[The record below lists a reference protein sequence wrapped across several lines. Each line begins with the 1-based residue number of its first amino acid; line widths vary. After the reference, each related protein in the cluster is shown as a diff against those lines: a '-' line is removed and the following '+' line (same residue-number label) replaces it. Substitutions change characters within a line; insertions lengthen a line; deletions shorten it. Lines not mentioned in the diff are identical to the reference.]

1 MQPDRTA
8 ELTALLETRVLLLDG
23 AMGTMIQRYR
33 FDEADFRGTRFA
45 DHPTELKG
53 NNDLLTLTQPDAI
66 AAIHRAYL
74 DAGAD
79 IIETN
84 TFNSTRVS
92 QSDYGLEALAYELNR
107 EGAAIARRLADEYT
121 AKTPEKPR
129 FVAGVLGPTSKT
141 LSLSPDVNDPGYR
154 AITFDALADDYFDA
168 ARGLIDG
175 GADLILIE
183 TVFDTLNA
191 KAAVFALER
200 LFAERG
206 QRLPIMISGT
216 ITDAAGR
223 TLSGQTPEAFWASL
237 AHARPLTFGFNCAL
251 GARELRPHIETIAR
265 VCDTFVSAHPNAGL
279 PNPLAPTGYDETPEM
294 LAAEVEGWLAEGF
307 VNVVGGCCGTTPEHI
322 AALAEVAKRYPPRKR
337 PAPSKTLVLSGL
349 EPLVVDAT
357 TGFIN
362 VGERTNVAGSKKFAR
377 LIREE
382 RYDEALAVAA
392 QQVEA
397 GAQAIDVNMDDAML
411 DAPSAMSRFLQLVAA
426 EPEIARVPV
435 MVDSSRWEAIVAGL
449 KCLQGKGIVNS
460 ISLKEGEATFLA
472 QAREARR
479 LGAAVVVMCFDEA
492 GQADTFA
499 RKIEI
504 AERAYRLLTA
514 DGFPPHEIIID
525 PNVFAIATGI
535 PEHDRYALDFIEA
548 VRWIH
553 ENLPEA
559 KTSGGISN
567 VSFAFRGN
575 DTVREAMHTVF
586 LYHAI
591 AAGLTMGIVNAG
603 QLGIYDALD
612 PELRAVVEDALLCRR
627 PDAAERLIAFAQT
640 LAERGQG
647 QGSQTAQTALEWRNL
662 PVAERLKHAL
672 VKGITEFVV
681 EDTEAMRAEFAQQG
695 KGPLAVIEGPLMDG
709 MNVVGD
715 LFGAGKMFLP
725 QVVKSARVM
734 KMAVAHLLPYIEA
747 EKAASGNTA
756 AKGKV
761 VIATVKG
768 DVHDIGKN
776 IVSVVLA
783 CNGYEVIDLGV
794 MVPCEKILA
803 EAKAH
808 GADAIGLSG
817 LITPSLEEMAHVA
830 KEMQRQG
837 FKVPLLIGGATT
849 SRTHTAVKIAPHY
862 DAGVVWVPDAS
873 RAVGVVSALLSPESS
888 AYLANVRAEY
898 DRIRAC
904 HAQKQGFRVVPLET
918 ARQNAF
924 ATDWAHYQP
933 PRPTREGVFAET
945 VPLAT
950 LVGYIDWAPF
960 FQTWDLSGKFPA
972 ILDDA
977 TVGETARNV
986 FRDAVALVAALVA
999 ADPASQGI
1007 TPHWHEAVENLL
1019 PQGVVP
1025 LADGVVGTSGTLTA
1039 RAVWG
1044 LFPAQRVAP
1053 EDIAIYPPNTQP
1065 WRDAGD
1071 PLMVWHGLRQQH
1083 ERPTDQPHYA
1093 LADFVAPVGTPDWI
1107 GAFVVTAGIGIEPLL
1122 AAYAERHDDYHAI
1135 LLKAVADRLAEACA
1149 EWLHERIRRT
1159 EWGYAPDEYLTNDE
1173 LIAEKYRGIR
1183 PAPGYPACP
1192 DHTVKRDLFALL
1204 EVPQRIGVTLT
1215 ESFAMHPAA
1224 SVSGFYFSHPQ
1235 ARYFAIPKIGDDQLR
1250 DWARRTG
1257 MALDEAERWL
1267 APIL

>member
-168 ARGLIDG
+168 ACGLIDG

-768 DVHDIGKN
+768 D
-776 IVSVVLA
+776 
-783 CNGYEVIDLGV
+783 
-794 MVPCEKILA
+794 
-803 EAKAH
+803 
-808 GADAIGLSG
+808 
-817 LITPSLEEMAHVA
+817 
-830 KEMQRQG
+830 
-837 FKVPLLIGGATT
+837 
-849 SRTHTAVKIAPHY
+849 
-862 DAGVVWVPDAS
+862 
-873 RAVGVVSALLSPESS
+873 
-888 AYLANVRAEY
+888 
-898 DRIRAC
+898 
-904 HAQKQGFRVVPLET
+904 
-918 ARQNAF
+918 
-924 ATDWAHYQP
+924 
-933 PRPTREGVFAET
+933 
-945 VPLAT
+945 
-950 LVGYIDWAPF
+950 
-960 FQTWDLSGKFPA
+960 
-972 ILDDA
+972 
-977 TVGETARNV
+977 
-986 FRDAVALVAALVA
+986 
-999 ADPASQGI
+999 
-1007 TPHWHEAVENLL
+1007 
-1019 PQGVVP
+1019 
-1025 LADGVVGTSGTLTA
+1025 
-1039 RAVWG
+1039 
-1044 LFPAQRVAP
+1044 
-1053 EDIAIYPPNTQP
+1053 
-1065 WRDAGD
+1065 
-1071 PLMVWHGLRQQH
+1071 
-1083 ERPTDQPHYA
+1083 
-1093 LADFVAPVGTPDWI
+1093 
-1107 GAFVVTAGIGIEPLL
+1107 
-1122 AAYAERHDDYHAI
+1122 
-1135 LLKAVADRLAEACA
+1135 
-1149 EWLHERIRRT
+1149 
-1159 EWGYAPDEYLTNDE
+1159 
-1173 LIAEKYRGIR
+1173 
-1183 PAPGYPACP
+1183 
-1192 DHTVKRDLFALL
+1192 
-1204 EVPQRIGVTLT
+1204 
-1215 ESFAMHPAA
+1215 
-1224 SVSGFYFSHPQ
+1224 
-1235 ARYFAIPKIGDDQLR
+1235 
-1250 DWARRTG
+1250 
-1257 MALDEAERWL
+1257 
-1267 APIL
+1267 

>member
-8 ELTALLETRVLLLDG
+8 CLTALLTERVLLLDG
-23 AMGTMIQRYR
+23 AMGTMIQQYR
-33 FDEADFRGTRFA
+33 FTEEDYRGTRFA
-45 DHPTELKG
+45 DHPVELKG
-53 NNDLLTLTQPDAI
+53 NNDLLTLTQPEAI

-74 DAGAD
+74 EAGAD
-79 IIETN
+79 LIETN

-92 QSDYGLEALAYELNR
+92 QSDYGLEALAYELNYA
-107 EGAAIARRLADEYT
+107 GAHLARQLADEYT
-121 AKTPEKPR
+121 ARNPDRPR

-141 LSLSPDVNDPGYR
+141 LSLSPDVNDPGFR

-168 ARGLIDG
+168 ARGLVDG
-175 GADLILIE
+175 GADLLLIE

-191 KAAVFALER
+191 KAALYALER

-206 QRLPIMISGT
+206 ARLPVMISGT

-251 GARELRPHIETIAR
+251 GARELRPHIEAIAR

-294 LAAEVEGWLAEGF
+294 LAAEVEGWLADGL
-307 VNVVGGCCGTTPEHI
+307 VNLVGGCCGTTPAHI
-322 AALAEVAKRYPPRKR
+322 AALAELIPRYPPRRR
-337 PAPSKTLVLSGL
+337 PEPSRTLVLAGL

-362 VGERTNVAGSKKFAR
+362 IGERTNVAGSRQFAR

-382 RYDEALAVAA
+382 RFDEALAVAA
-392 QQVEA
+392 QQVAA
-397 GAQAIDVNMDDAML
+397 GAQAIDVNMDDAMI
-411 DAPSAMSRFLQLVAA
+411 DAVSAIDRFLKLVAA

-435 MVDSSRWEAIVAGL
+435 MVDSSRWEAVVAGL

-460 ISLKEGEATFLA
+460 ISLKEGEAVFLA

-479 LGAAVVVMCFDEA
+479 LGAAVVVMCFDEM
-492 GQADTFA
+492 GQADTFE
-499 RKIEI
+499 RKIAI
-504 AERAYRLLTA
+504 AERAYRLLVE
-514 DGFPPHEIIID
+514 DGFPAHEIIID

-553 ENLPEA
+553 ANLPDA

-567 VSFAFRGN
+567 VSFSFRGN
-575 DTVREAMHTVF
+575 EPVRAAMHTVF

-603 QLGIYDALD
+603 QLGIYDELD
-612 PELRAVVEDALLCRR
+612 PELRQYVEDAILCRR
-627 PDAAERLIAFAQT
+627 PDAAERLIAYAQA
-640 LAERGQG
+640 LAEQQKGDAP
-647 QGSQTAQTALEWRNL
+647 AQREEQAWRAW

-672 VKGITEFVV
+672 VKGITDFIV
-681 EDTEAMRAEFAQQG
+681 EDTEAMRQQFAAEG
-695 KGPLAVIEGPLMDG
+695 KGPLAVIEGPLMAG

-734 KMAVAHLLPYIEA
+734 KMAVAHLLPFIEA

-803 EAKAH
+803 EAKAQR
-808 GADAIGLSG
+808 ADAIGLSG

-837 FKVPLLIGGATT
+837 FTVPLLIGGATT

-862 DAGVVWVPDAS
+862 DVGVVWVPDAS
-873 RAVGVVSALLSPESS
+873 RAVGVVSALLSTERER
-888 AYLANVRAEY
+888 YLQNVKEEY
-898 DRIRAC
+898 QRIRER
-904 HAQKQGFRVVPLET
+904 HAQKKGYRVVPLEV
-918 ARQNAF
+918 ARQRAF
-924 ATDWAHYQP
+924 ATDWQRYTPPQP
-933 PRPTREGVFAET
+933 VCEGVWHET

-950 LVGYIDWAPF
+950 LVRYIDWGPF
-960 FQTWDLSGKFPA
+960 FQTWDLSGPFPA
-972 ILDDA
+972 ILTDA
-977 TVGETARNV
+977 TVGATAQQL
-986 FRDAVALVAALVA
+986 FRDAVALLAALVA
-999 ADPASQGI
+999 ADPHSR
-1007 TPHWHEAVENLL
+1007 
-1019 PQGVVP
+1019 GVTVAWPEEVRALFPDGVSP
-1025 LADGVVGTSGTLTA
+1025 LADGIVGEAGALAA

-1044 LFPAQRVAP
+1044 LFPAQRVAF
-1053 EDIAIYPPNTQP
+1053 EDIACYPPGTRP
-1065 WRDAGD
+1065 WFDAAVA

-1083 ERPTDQPHYA
+1083 ERPTDQPYYA
-1093 LADFVAPVGTPDWI
+1093 LADFIAPPGVPDWL
-1107 GAFVVTAGIGIEPLL
+1107 GAFAVTAGVGIEPLL
-1122 AAYAERHDDYHAI
+1122 AAYEARHDDYHAI

-1149 EWLHERIRRT
+1149 EWLHERVRRVD
-1159 EWGYAPDEYLTNDE
+1159 WGYAADEQLSPDD
-1173 LIAEKYRGIR
+1173 LIAERYRGIR

-1204 EVPQRIGVTLT
+1204 GATERIGMTLT
-1215 ESFAMHPAA
+1215 ESFAMVPAA
-1224 SVSGFYFSHPQ
+1224 SVAGFYFSHPE
-1235 ARYFAIPKIGDDQLR
+1235 ARYFAIPRIGEDQLR
-1250 DWARRTG
+1250 DWAKRTG
-1257 MALDEAERWL
+1257 FALDEAERWL
-1267 APIL
+1267 APVL